1 MRDTNLIN
9 ALRCVSTAVGPMGDC
24 EKCLFYKT
32 EPVPEDLAGKV
43 NLTEWSS
50 CDVDAVGFAAADRI
64 ANQSTHIAA
73 LQQEIEKLRAQL
85 RHLCQNCDL
94 DRLEKLAE
102 ADRAGRLVVL
112 PCKTRQQELL
122 EQYPTADAD
131 ESGVLE
137 VCPALLFASHRGKK
151 GGCSTPNR
159 SCDDCRKEF
168 WSLWAEAALE
178 SKKDE

>member
-1 MRDTNLIN
+1 MERLTYWNEEYGCWSYHCGSGEAANRLAAYEETGLEPAMCAN
-9 ALRCVSTAVGPMGDC
+9 
-24 EKCLFYKT
+24 YKT
-32 EPVPEDLAGKV
+32 FEDEAISKGVTFK
-43 NLTEWSS
+43 
-50 CDVDAVGFAAADRI
+50 RI
-64 ANQSTHIAA
+64 VV
-73 LQQEIEKLRAQL
+73 LM
-85 RHLCQNCDL
+85 
-94 DRLEKLAE
+94 E

-122 EQYPTADAD
+122 EQYPTADVD

-178 SKKDE
+178 AKKDE

>member
-1 MRDTNLIN
+1 MERLTQRLRTGEVLMASDYEEKYTEQGWIDVLQNRLAAYEDTGL
-9 ALRCVSTAVGPMGDC
+9 T
-24 EKCLFYKT
+24 
-32 EPVPEDLAGKV
+32 PEEIDMDH
-43 NLTEWSS
+43 E
-50 CDVDAVGFAAADRI
+50 AA
-64 ANQSTHIAA
+64 
-73 LQQEIEKLRAQL
+73 EQL
-85 RHLCQNCDL
+85 RHLYQNCDL

-122 EQYPTADAD
+122 EQYPTADVD

-178 SKKDE
+178 AKKDE

>member
-1 MRDTNLIN
+1 MERLTQRLRTGEVLMASDYEEKYTEQGWIDVLQNRLAAYEDTGL
-9 ALRCVSTAVGPMGDC
+9 T
-24 EKCLFYKT
+24 
-32 EPVPEDLAGKV
+32 PEEIDMDH
-43 NLTEWSS
+43 E
-50 CDVDAVGFAAADRI
+50 AA
-64 ANQSTHIAA
+64 
-73 LQQEIEKLRAQL
+73 EQL
-85 RHLCQNCDL
+85 RHLYQNCDL
-94 DRLEKLAE
+94 DRLKKLAE

-122 EQYPTADAD
+122 EQYPTADVD

-178 SKKDE
+178 AKKDE